1 MRHGLEYLTKR
12 VFIDDEHG
20 FARLTTRSGEVM
32 DATPDLYDHA
42 FILFGFSWAYR
53 ATGDAAIIPWMHKT
67 VDCIERILTH
77 PGGKG
82 FWHDATKEGWRQQNP
97 HMHLLEASLSAIEA
111 TGEDRFVAM
120 ASHVANLFRD
130 HFFNRDHQLLLEF
143 FTDDWRPAP
152 GDDGK
157 LVEPGHQ
164 FEWAWILAN
173 CKRLIGVDMD
183 DEARALVR
191 FAEVAGVDPQSGAT
205 YNSVD
210 CKGAPIDRGSRTW
223 PNTERIKAAVAM
235 YELDGVDPMPVFE
248 QSAGLLLRRY
258 LNTEPYGL
266 WVDRFDGEGRPQ
278 AENVPAST
286 LYHVFLAFTEMRRI
300 RSMLKKNR

>member
-1 MRHGLEYLTKR
+1 MAGNGAIMSSADIFDQVERWMFDAALPYWAAHGVDHRYGGFIEILTHEGDDAAAAFKRTRVAGRQVYVFSHAATLGWKPGLEHVRHGLEYLTKR

-143 FTDDWRPAP
+143 LPMTGARRRETTASWLSLGISSNGPGYSPIVKGLLASIWMTRRARLFVLRKSPASIR
-152 GDDGK
+152 K
-157 LVEPGHQ
+157 
-164 FEWAWILAN
+164 AA
-173 CKRLIGVDMD
+173 RLIT
-183 DEARALVR
+183 A
-191 FAEVAGVDPQSGAT
+191 
-205 YNSVD
+205 
-210 CKGAPIDRGSRTW
+210 
-223 PNTERIKAAVAM
+223 
-235 YELDGVDPMPVFE
+235 
-248 QSAGLLLRRY
+248 
-258 LNTEPYGL
+258 
-266 WVDRFDGEGRPQ
+266 
-278 AENVPAST
+278 
-286 LYHVFLAFTEMRRI
+286 
-300 RSMLKKNR
+300 